1 MKGMNRYMKYL
12 LVLFAT
18 LLCLSV
24 AAQDTKVQEAK
35 KAKLE
40 REIAIIDKQLKEN
53 ASKSSSMLADLELIR
68 KKISNRKEL
77 VAESERQIKK
87 YLSRSGEDKQ
97 VAGEGGCPDGELC
110 PSCARRL

>member
-1 MKGMNRYMKYL
+1 MRKAYIYIKYV
-12 LVLFAT
+12 LVLVVSMF
-18 LLCLSV
+18 CLSA

-53 ASKSSSMLADLELIR
+53 ASRSNSMLADLELIR
-68 KKISNRKEL
+68 KKVSNRKEL

-87 YLSRSGEDKQ
+87 
-97 VAGEGGCPDGELC
+97 
-110 PSCARRL
+110 